1 MLSSFNRSNFYEI
14 LNGFSTSQLEEM
26 TKQYPFQ
33 HELHLLLAKKYQLEK
48 NPAFDEQLQLAA
60 IYAQDRE
67 LFFSLFTE
75 ATPEIAIVKNELYGT
90 VEPEE
95 AKQVA
100 EELAS
105 VDSPVFSEPVVE
117 QAQVK
122 VYVQAEEAILQPE
135 VVATPEQNQE
145 ESVTE
150 ETSEHTF
157 DEWLKLYKPKAVV
170 EDILKQEQQTIEV
183 SPTDDDLNRLIL
195 ENTPVDFLHELVK
208 EETHYSKGLDV
219 FIEIQKSRKKQPE
232 IKKPVQEN
240 EIDPDMVTETLAKL
254 YEMQKKYT
262 RAIRAYEA
270 LSLKYPEKSD
280 LFAARINYL
289 KNIV

>member
-1 MLSSFNRSNFYEI
+1 MLSFFNRNNFYEI
-14 LNGFSTSQLEEM
+14 LNGFSTTQLEEM

-75 ATPEIAIVKNELYGT
+75 AIPEIAVVKNELYGNF
-90 VEPEE
+90 EPEE
-95 AKQVA
+95 EKQVA

-105 VDSPVFSEPVVE
+105 VDSPVVSETVVE
-117 QAQVK
+117 QEQVE
-122 VYVQAEEAILQPE
+122 VSVQAEEIIIEPE
-135 VVATPEQNQE
+135 VVAAAEQNQE
-145 ESVTE
+145 EVTE

-170 EDILKQEQQTIEV
+170 EETLKQEEQPIELA
-183 SPTDDDLNRLIL
+183 PTDEDLNRLIL